1 MWASLKKFLW
11 QWRIV
16 GLATPSMAGLIILLR
31 LAGFLQF
38 WEWAV
43 FDLYMRLPPT
53 ESADNRIVIV
63 GIDEADVQNLEN
75 ANISDEIYAKLL
87 NKLKAQQPRAIGL
100 DIYREFPVEPGYE
113 QLVEVFESTPY
124 LVGIQKVAGEPG
136 RDTVAPPPALK
147 ALGQVGAND
156 LVFDADNK
164 VRRGFLDLNTP
175 DGEKVYSFSLYL
187 ALLYLDAVGIS
198 VETIEGDRFSLGKA
212 IFAPLEANDGSYVR
226 TDARGYQILL
236 NYRGPNRHFQTVS
249 MSEVLE
255 DKLPPDWGRDRII
268 LIGKVGVSFN
278 DAVFTPYSGSL
289 LGLSVPMSG
298 VEVHANLTSQIL
310 SAAVDDRPL
319 IQTWSESWEWL
330 WIFFWS
336 GVGAT
341 LTWKFRYLG
350 KKKKSSTLKTGASLI
365 LAGAA
370 LLSCTYGAFLQ
381 GWWIPIVPAF
391 LALGGSA
398 IAVTSYIARSAGDI
412 RKTFGRYLTDEIV
425 AKLLENPEGLS
436 LGGERR
442 KITILVS
449 DLRGFTSLSERL
461 PPEEVV
467 KILNFYLGYM
477 ADVITSY
484 RGTIDEFMG
493 DGILVFFGAPTLR
506 EDDAERAVACAVA
519 MQLAMTAVNA
529 KMKELGLPQLEMGI
543 GINTGEVVVG
553 NIGSE
558 KRTKYGVVGRQMNL
572 TYRIES
578 YTIGGQI
585 LISEHTLKELNQ
597 PLKINGDKEVLPK
610 GVKQPISIYDVGG
623 IGGDYNLFLSEAQE
637 EFLTISQAVPIQ
649 YLVLEGKHMGDR
661 VFRGNLVKLS
671 AKGAVVNLENTPQ
684 QEVPSGLSNIKL
696 NLLNQ
701 DNREQASEDIY
712 AKVLEQPADSGSFC
726 IHFTAIPPEEKTK
739 LESLYRTSRV

>member
-1 MWASLKKFLW
+1 MWTRLKIFLW

-16 GLATPSMAGLIILLR
+16 GLATPSIAGLVILLR
-31 LAGFLQF
+31 LAGFLQL
-38 WEWAV
+38 WEWAA
-43 FDLYMRLPPT
+43 FDLYVRLRPL
-53 ESADNRIVIV
+53 ESPDDRIVIV
-63 GIDEADVQNLEN
+63 GINETDVQKLKN
-75 ANISDEIYAKLL
+75 ATIPDEVYAKLL
-87 NKLKAQQPRAIGL
+87 KKLKAQQPRAIGL

-113 QLVEVFESTPY
+113 ELVEVFKSTPY

-136 RDTVAPPPALK
+136 RDTVAPPPVLK
-147 ALGQVGAND
+147 ALEQVGAND
-156 LVFDADNK
+156 VIFDADNK
-164 VRRGFLDLNTP
+164 IRRGLLYLSTR
-175 DGEKVYSFSLYL
+175 DGERVYSLSLYL
-187 ALLYLDAVGIS
+187 ALLYLDAVNIS
-198 VETIEGDRFSLGKA
+198 VKEVDEYRFSLGKA
-212 IFAPLEANDGSYVR
+212 IFAPLEANDGGYVR
-226 TDARGYQILL
+226 TDAGDYQVLL

-249 MSEVLE
+249 LTEVLE

-278 DAVFTPYSGSL
+278 DLFFTPYSGGL
-289 LGLSVPMSG
+289 LGLSEPMSG
-298 VEVHANLTSQIL
+298 VEIHANLTSQIL

-319 IQTWSESWEWL
+319 MQTWSELQERL
-330 WIFFWS
+330 WIFLWS

-350 KKKKSSTLKTGASLI
+350 KSKSSIFQKGVSLI
-365 LAGAA
+365 LAGSV
-370 LLSCTYGAFLQ
+370 LLGCTYGAFLQ
-381 GWWIPIVPAF
+381 EWWIPIVPPF

-398 IAVTSYIARSAGDI
+398 IAVTAYIARSAGDI
-412 RKTFGRYLTDEIV
+412 RKTFGRYLTDEVV

-467 KILNFYLGYM
+467 QILNLYLGQM
-477 ADVITSY
+477 ADVITFY

-493 DGILVFFGAPTLR
+493 DGILVFFGAPTAR

-519 MQLAMTAVNA
+519 MQLAMEPVNA
-529 KMKELGLPQLEMGI
+529 KMKELELPQLEMGI

-572 TYRIES
+572 TYRLES

-585 LISEHTLKELNQ
+585 LISEHTFKEVKQ
-597 PLKINGDKEVLPK
+597 PLQINGEKQVLPK
-610 GVKQPISIYDVGG
+610 GVKRPITIYDIGG
-623 IGGDYNLFLSEAQE
+623 IAGNYNLFLPQIEE
-637 EFLTISQAVPIQ
+637 EFLALAEAIPIQ
-649 YLVLEGKHMGDR
+649 YLVLEGKHMGDT
-661 VFRGNLVKLS
+661 VFKGKLVKLS
-671 AKGAVVNLENTPQ
+671 AKGAVVNLDNVRQ

-696 NLLNQ
+696 NLFNPE
-701 DNREQASEDIY
+701 NPEQVSEDIY
-712 AKVLEQPADSGSFC
+712 AKVLEKPAESGSFY
-726 IHFTAIPPEEKTK
+726 IHFTAIPPVEKAK
-739 LESLYRTSRV
+739 IESIYQSLRV

>member
-1 MWASLKKFLW
+1 M
-11 QWRIV
+11 I
-16 GLATPSMAGLIILLR
+16 
-31 LAGFLQF
+31 
-38 WEWAV
+38 
-43 FDLYMRLPPT
+43 
-53 ESADNRIVIV
+53 
-63 GIDEADVQNLEN
+63 
-75 ANISDEIYAKLL
+75 
-87 NKLKAQQPRAIGL
+87 
-100 DIYREFPVEPGYE
+100 
-113 QLVEVFESTPY
+113 
-124 LVGIQKVAGEPG
+124 
-136 RDTVAPPPALK
+136 
-147 ALGQVGAND
+147 
-156 LVFDADNK
+156 FDADNK
-164 VRRGFLDLNTP
+164 VRRGFIDLNTP
-175 DGEKVYSFSLYL
+175 DGEKVYSLSLYL

-198 VETIEGDRFSLGKA
+198 VETLEEDRFSLGKA
-212 IFAPLEANDGSYVR
+212 IFAPLEANDGGYVH
-226 TDARGYQILL
+226 TDARGYQILV

-249 MSEVLE
+249 MTEVLE

-278 DAVFTPYSGSL
+278 DLFFTPYSGQL
-289 LGLSVPMSG
+289 LGLSEPMSG
-298 VEVHANLTSQIL
+298 VEVHANITSQII
-310 SAAVDDRPL
+310 SAAIDGRPL
-319 IQTWSESWEWL
+319 IKTWSESWEWL

-336 GVGAT
+336 GVGAA

-350 KKKKSSTLKTGASLI
+350 KKKSNTFKFKMATSLI
-365 LAGAA
+365 LAGSA
-370 LLSCTYGAFLQ
+370 LLGCTYGAFMQ
-381 GWWIPIVPAF
+381 GWWIPIVPPF

-398 IAVTSYIARSAGDI
+398 IAVTAYIARSAGDI

-493 DGILVFFGAPTLR
+493 DGILVFFGAPTVR
-506 EDDAERAVACAVA
+506 EDDTERAVACAVA
-519 MQLAMTAVNA
+519 MQLAMAPVNA

-585 LISEHTLKELNQ
+585 LISEHTLKELKQ
-597 PLKINGDKEVLPK
+597 PLKIKGEKQVLPK
-610 GVKQPISIYDVGG
+610 GVKEPITIYDIAG
-623 IGGDYNLFLSEAQE
+623 IGGDYNLFLAQAEE
-637 EFLTISQAVPIQ
+637 EFLAVAEAIPLQ
-649 YLVLEGKHMGDR
+649 YLVLEGKHIGDT

-671 AKGAVVNLENTPQ
+671 AKGAVINLENAQ

-696 NLLNQ
+696 NLFNQ
-701 DNREQASEDIY
+701 ENPEQASEDIY
-712 AKVLEQPADSGSFC
+712 AKVLEQPASAGCFC
-726 IHFTAIPPEEKTK
+726 IHFTAISPEEKVK
-739 LESLYRTSRV
+739 LDSLYQSLRV

>member
-1 MWASLKKFLW
+1 MWAKLKKFLW

-16 GLATPSMAGLIILLR
+16 GLAIPSVTGLLILLR
-31 LAGFLQF
+31 FAGFLQL

-43 FDLYMRLPPT
+43 FDLYMRLSPM
-53 ESADNRIVIV
+53 ESPDNRVVIV
-63 GIDEADVQNLEN
+63 GIDEADVQNMAN
-75 ANISDEIYAKLL
+75 ANISDEVYAKLL
-87 NKLKAQQPRAIGL
+87 KKLKAQQPRAIGL
-100 DIYREFPVEPGYE
+100 DIYREFPVEPGYA
-113 QLVEVFESTPY
+113 QLKEVFESTPY

-136 RDTVAPPPALK
+136 RDTVAPPPVLK

-156 LVFDADNK
+156 LIFDADNK
-164 VRRGFLDLNTP
+164 VRRGFIDLNTP
-175 DGEKVYSFSLYL
+175 DGEKVYSLSLYL

-198 VETIEGDRFSLGKA
+198 VEKIEDDRFSLGKA
-212 IFAPLEANDGSYVR
+212 VFAPLEANDGGYVR

-236 NYRGPNRHFQTVS
+236 NYRGPNGHLPTVS
-249 MSEVLE
+249 MTEVLE
-255 DKLPPDWGRDRII
+255 DKLPPDWGRDRVI

-278 DAVFTPYSGSL
+278 DVFFTPYSGGL
-289 LGLSVPMSG
+289 LGLSEPMSG
-298 VEVHANLTSQIL
+298 VEVHANLTSQII
-310 SAAVDDRPL
+310 SAALDGRPL
-319 IQTWSESWEWL
+319 IQTWSEPWEWL
-330 WIFFWS
+330 WILFWS

-341 LTWKFRYLG
+341 LTWQFRYLG
-350 KKKKSSTLKTGASLI
+350 KQKSNTLKKRASLM
-365 LAGAA
+365 LAGSA
-370 LLSCTYGAFLQ
+370 LLCCTYGAFVQ
-381 GWWIPIVPAF
+381 GWWIPIVPPL
-391 LALGGSA
+391 LALAGSA
-398 IAVTSYIARSAGDI
+398 IAVTAYLARSAGDI

-425 AKLLENPEGLS
+425 AKLLEHPEGLS

-493 DGILVFFGAPTLR
+493 DGILVFFGAPTVR

-519 MQLAMTAVNA
+519 MQLAMEPVNA

-558 KRTKYGVVGRQMNL
+558 KRTKYGVVGKQMNL

-585 LISEHTLKELNQ
+585 LISEYTLQELKQ
-597 PLKINGDKEVLPK
+597 PVKINGEKEVLPK
-610 GVKQPISIYDVGG
+610 GVKQPISIYDIGG
-623 IGGDYNLFLSEAQE
+623 IRGNYNLFLTQAEE
-637 EFLTISQAVPIQ
+637 EFLTLAEAIPVQ
-649 YLVLEGKHMGDR
+649 YLVLEGKHIGDA
-661 VFRGNLVKLS
+661 VFRGNLIKLS
-671 AKGAVVNLENTPQ
+671 AKGAVISLENASQ

-696 NLLNQ
+696 NLFNQ
-701 DNREQASEDIY
+701 DLSGQVSEDIY
-712 AKVLEQPADSGSFC
+712 AKVLEQPAASGSFC
-726 IHFTAIPPEEKTK
+726 IHFTAVPPEEKAK
-739 LESLYRTSRV
+739 LEGLYQSLIRC

>member
-1 MWASLKKFLW
+1 MRAKLKSFVW

-16 GLATPSMAGLIILLR
+16 GLAIPSITGLVILLR
-31 LAGFLQF
+31 LAGFLQL
-38 WEWAV
+38 WEWAA
-43 FDLYMRLPPT
+43 FDLYMRLSSPELP
-53 ESADNRIVIV
+53 DNRVVIV
-63 GIDEADVQNLEN
+63 GINEADVKNLED
-75 ANISDEIYAKLL
+75 AIISDEVYAQFLK
-87 NKLKAQQPRAIGL
+87 KLKAQQPRSIGL

-113 QLVEVFESTPY
+113 QLKEVFESTPY
-124 LVGIQKVAGEPG
+124 LVGIQKVAGQPG
-136 RDTVAPPPALK
+136 RDTVDPPPVLK

-156 LVFDADNK
+156 LVSDADNK
-164 VRRGFLDLNTP
+164 VRRGFLYLTTQ
-175 DGEKVYSFSLYL
+175 DGERVYSLSFYL
-187 ALLYLDAVGIS
+187 ALLYLDAMGIS
-198 VETIEGDRFSLGKA
+198 VETVDEYKISLGKA
-212 IFAPLEANDGSYVR
+212 IFAPLEANDGGYVR
-226 TDARGYQILL
+226 TDAGDYQLLL
-236 NYRGPNRHFQTVS
+236 NYRGPNRHFPTVS
-249 MSEVLE
+249 LTEVLE
-255 DKLPPDWGRDRII
+255 DKLPPDWGRDRVI

-278 DAVFTPYSGSL
+278 DVFFTPYSGGL
-289 LGLSVPMSG
+289 LGLSEPMSG
-298 VEVHANLTSQIL
+298 VEVHANLTSQII
-310 SAAVDDRPL
+310 SAALDGRPL
-319 IQTWSESWEWL
+319 IQTWSEPWEWL

-350 KKKKSSTLKTGASLI
+350 NKKSNTFRKQTSLI
-365 LAGAA
+365 LSASA
-370 LLSCTYGAFLQ
+370 LLGCTYGAFLQ
-381 GWWIPIVPAF
+381 GWWIPIVPPLLAF
-391 LALGGSA
+391 GGAA
-398 IAVTSYIARSAGDI
+398 IAVTAYIARSAGDI

-493 DGILVFFGAPTLR
+493 DGILVFFGAPTVR
-506 EDDAERAVACAVA
+506 EDDAERAVACAIA
-519 MQLAMTAVNA
+519 MQLAMEPVNA

-585 LISEHTLKELNQ
+585 LISEYTLKELKP
-597 PLKINGDKEVLPK
+597 PLKINGEKEVLPK

-623 IGGDYNLFLSEAQE
+623 IGGD
-637 EFLTISQAVPIQ
+637 
-649 YLVLEGKHMGDR
+649 
-661 VFRGNLVKLS
+661 
-671 AKGAVVNLENTPQ
+671 
-684 QEVPSGLSNIKL
+684 
-696 NLLNQ
+696 
-701 DNREQASEDIY
+701 
-712 AKVLEQPADSGSFC
+712 
-726 IHFTAIPPEEKTK
+726 
-739 LESLYRTSRV
+739 

>member
-1 MWASLKKFLW
+1 MWAKLKKFLW

-16 GLATPSMAGLIILLR
+16 GLATPSITGLVILLR
-31 LAGFLQF
+31 LTGFLQL

-43 FDLYMRLPPT
+43 FDLYMRLPPP
-53 ESADNRIVIV
+53 ESTDKRVVIV
-63 GIDEADVQNLEN
+63 GINEADVQNQEN
-75 ANISDEIYAKLL
+75 ANISDEVYAKLL

-164 VRRGFLDLNTP
+164 VRRGLLYLTTA
-175 DGEKVYSFSLYL
+175 DGERVYSLSFYL
-187 ALLYLDAVGIS
+187 ALLYLDAIGIT
-198 VETIEGDRFSLGKA
+198 VETIDEYKISLGKA
-212 IFAPLEANDGSYVR
+212 IFAPLEANDGGYVR
-226 TDARGYQILL
+226 TDAGDYQILL
-236 NYRGPNRHFQTVS
+236 NYRGPNQHFQTVS
-249 MSEVLE
+249 MTEVLE

-278 DAVFTPYSGSL
+278 DLFFTPYSGGL
-289 LGLSVPMSG
+289 LGLSEPMSG
-298 VEVHANLTSQIL
+298 VEVHANLTSQII
-310 SAAVDDRPL
+310 SAAIDNRPL

-336 GVGAT
+336 GVGGT

-350 KKKKSSTLKTGASLI
+350 KRKSNTLKKVISLI
-365 LAGAA
+365 IAGGA
-370 LLSCTYGAFLQ
+370 LLGCTYGAFLQ
-381 GWWIPIVPAF
+381 GWWIPIVPPF

-398 IAVTSYIARSAGDI
+398 IAVTAYLARSAGDI

-425 AKLLENPEGLS
+425 AKLLENPQGLS

-493 DGILVFFGAPTLR
+493 DGILVFFGAPTVR
-506 EDDAERAVACAVA
+506 ENDAERAVACAVA
-519 MQLAMTAVNA
+519 MQLAMEPVNA
-529 KMKELGLPQLEMGI
+529 KMKELDLPQLEMGI

-585 LISEHTLKELNQ
+585 LISEHTLKELQQ
-597 PLKINGDKEVLPK
+597 PLKINGEKEVLPK
-610 GVKQPISIYDVGG
+610 GVKQPITIYDVAG
-623 IGGDYNLFLSEAQE
+623 IAGDYNLFLTQAEE
-637 EFLTISQAVPIQ
+637 EFLAIAEAIAIQ
-649 YLVLEGKHMGDR
+649 YIVLEGKHMGDR
-661 VFRGNLVKLS
+661 LFRGNLVKLS
-671 AKGAVVNLENTPQ
+671 AKGAVISLENAQ
-684 QEVPSGLSNIKL
+684 QEVPAGLSNIKL
-696 NLLNQ
+696 NLLNHEFSQ
-701 DNREQASEDIY
+701 EPSEDIY
-712 AKVLEQPADSGSFC
+712 AKVLEQPADSGYFC
-726 IHFTAIPPEEKTK
+726 IHFTAIPPEEKAR
-739 LESLYRTSRV
+739 LDSLYQLGVRC

>member
-1 MWASLKKFLW
+1 MWARLKKFLW

-16 GLATPSMAGLIILLR
+16 GLTIPSITGLVILLR
-31 LAGFLQF
+31 LTGFLQL

-43 FDLYMRLPPT
+43 FDLYMRLPPP
-53 ESADNRIVIV
+53 ESTDKRVVIV
-63 GIDEADVQNLEN
+63 GINEADVQSLEN
-75 ANISDEIYAKLL
+75 ANISDQVYAKLL

-100 DIYREFPVEPGYE
+100 DIYREFAVEPGYE

-164 VRRGFLDLNTP
+164 VRRGLLYLTTA
-175 DGEKVYSFSLYL
+175 DGERVYSLSFYL
-187 ALLYLDAVGIS
+187 ALLYLDAIGIT
-198 VETIEGDRFSLGKA
+198 VETIDEYKISLGKA
-212 IFAPLEANDGSYVR
+212 IFAPLEANDGGYVR
-226 TDARGYQILL
+226 TDAGDYQILL
-236 NYRGPNRHFQTVS
+236 NYRGVNKHFQTVS
-249 MSEVLE
+249 MTEVLE

-278 DAVFTPYSGSL
+278 DLFFTPYSGGL
-289 LGLSVPMSG
+289 LGLSEPMSG
-298 VEVHANLTSQIL
+298 VEVHANLTSQII
-310 SAAVDDRPL
+310 SAAIDNRPL
-319 IQTWSESWEWL
+319 IQTWSEPWEWL

-350 KKKKSSTLKTGASLI
+350 NKKSNTIRKRASLI
-365 LAGAA
+365 IAGGA
-370 LLSCTYGAFLQ
+370 LLGCTYGAFLQ
-381 GWWIPIVPAF
+381 GWWIPIVPPF

-398 IAVTSYIARSAGDI
+398 IAVTAYLARSAGDI

-425 AKLLENPEGLS
+425 AKLLENPQGLS

-493 DGILVFFGAPTLR
+493 DGILVFFGAPTVR
-506 EDDAERAVACAVA
+506 ENDAERAVACAVA
-519 MQLAMTAVNA
+519 MQLAMEPVNA
-529 KMKELGLPQLEMGI
+529 KMKELDLPQLEMGI
-543 GINTGEVVVG
+543 GINTGEIVVG

-585 LISEHTLKELNQ
+585 LISEHTLKALKQ
-597 PLKINGDKEVLPK
+597 PLKINGEKEVLPK
-610 GVKQPISIYDVGG
+610 GVKQPITIYDVGG
-623 IGGDYNLFLSEAQE
+623 IAGEYNLFLTQAEE
-637 EFLTISQAVPIQ
+637 EFLAIAEPIAIQ
-649 YLVLEGKHMGDR
+649 YIVLEGKHMGDR
-661 VFRGNLVKLS
+661 LFRGNLVKLS
-671 AKGAVVNLENTPQ
+671 AKGAVIDLENAQ
-684 QEVPSGLSNIKL
+684 QEVPTGLSNIKL
-696 NLLNQ
+696 NLLSQENP
-701 DNREQASEDIY
+701 EQASEDIY
-712 AKVLEQPADSGSFC
+712 AKVLEQPTDSGYFC
-726 IHFTAIPPEEKTK
+726 IHFTATPPEEKAR
-739 LESLYRTSRV
+739 LDSLYQLGVRC